1 MKHFFKPLEKY
12 TPDSEYLKQQI
23 KQVQKKGLTKV
34 QAKLSQFKKHADL
47 ISTLLDLKAK
57 SILSIGSRDDAEVL
71 SFKKE
76 GFDCTGIDLEAQ
88 EHIKKIDAHV
98 LNEHFEENA
107 FDLVYANNSLEH
119 MQDLQLVLKQ
129 IRYVG
134 KLGLLCQ
141 LPCHLDDK
149 TFGANHCSY
158 VELSRHKNNWKRSL
172 EELKDSN
179 LLEDFSPLKEYEI
192 IYYSY
197 DDINNIDDNTEAH
210 IDIFFKFI

>member
-76 GFDCTGIDLEAQ
+76 GFDFT
-88 EHIKKIDAHV
+88 
-98 LNEHFEENA
+98 
-107 FDLVYANNSLEH
+107 LVY
-119 MQDLQLVLKQ
+119 
-129 IRYVG
+129 
-134 KLGLLCQ
+134 
-141 LPCHLDDK
+141 
-149 TFGANHCSY
+149 F
-158 VELSRHKNNWKRSL
+158 
-172 EELKDSN
+172 
-179 LLEDFSPLKEYEI
+179 
-192 IYYSY
+192 
-197 DDINNIDDNTEAH
+197 
-210 IDIFFKFI
+210 